1 MDWRRRGAG
10 TAPAVPGALAEPGM
24 VLGVVGLVVS
34 VLLLGYL
41 TYALLCPER
50 F

>member
-1 MDWRRRGAG
+1 MQGNI
-10 TAPAVPGALAEPGM
+10 L
-24 VLGVVGLVVS
+24 LILVS

-41 TYALLCPER
+41 FYALLKPEK

>member
-1 MDWRRRGAG
+1 MSPELLIGLI
-10 TAPAVPGALAEPGM
+10 LA
-24 VLGVVGLVVS
+24 

-41 TYALLCPER
+41 VYALLKPER

>member
-1 MDWRRRGAG
+1 MTIDSI
-10 TAPAVPGALAEPGM
+10 
-24 VLGVVGLVVS
+24 VGLILA

-41 TYALLCPER
+41 TYALLKPEK

>member
-1 MDWRRRGAG
+1 MSFEL
-10 TAPAVPGALAEPGM
+10 AL
-24 VLGVVGLVVS
+24 GLTLA

-41 TYALLCPER
+41 VYALLKPER

>member
-1 MDWRRRGAG
+1 MSPELLIGL
-10 TAPAVPGALAEPGM
+10 TLA
-24 VLGVVGLVVS
+24 

-41 TYALLCPER
+41 VYALLKPER

>member
-1 MDWRRRGAG
+1 MSIAYIV
-10 TAPAVPGALAEPGM
+10 A
-24 VLGVVGLVVS
+24 LVVS

-41 TYALLCPER
+41 VYALLKPEE